1 MMEGGL
7 HSENQGENSELRNA
21 EIDSQIERLKVEQK
35 SLNEKIAVLKKR
47 LLNNSVRGEL
57 EFLHERRRKVEDSIS
72 ELLAEKERFKK
83 SK

>member
-1 MMEGGL
+1 MEGGL